1 MRTLRVCVVQPLGV
15 EVETSLRIATHVKHL
30 PHMASTDPRAG
41 VLGPLRKFLDLPPIQ
56 IVDVSMDVKKEVA
69 RYLNY
74 NFYNLTSVSVTD
86 SQSYTEMRNLAKNQ
100 LGLDLMNSYLPMGS
114 LCQGLDLLQI
124 MRNLDGFVSQY
135 SYNMN
140 MQQFTEF
147 KPSPT
152 ASTKHLNTLSIKSIM
167 ASIRQHGLGV
177 IDTTVNFT
185 YQFLSHHF
193 HTFSQLL
200 YDDFLQSRL
209 AKDERWYAQHKN
221 EAGVGNMYPYDRSLK
236 LVKDMKRG
244 GAVWCNVVLCVKSM
258 LKCCYYDFFFPTI
271 TFAINFTSH
280 HIRLNVM

>member
-1 MRTLRVCVVQPLGV
+1 MSIIQPLGI

-30 PHMASTDPRAG
+30 PHMSNTDPRAG
-41 VLGPLRKFLDLPPIQ
+41 VLGPLKKFLDLPPIQ
-56 IVDVSMDVKKEVA
+56 ILGISLDIKNEVA

-100 LGLDLMNSYLPMGS
+100 IGLELMNSYLPMGS
-114 LCQGLDLLQI
+114 LGQGLDLLLI
-124 MRNLDGFVSQY
+124 MRNLGDFVSQY
-135 SYNMN
+135 TYNMN

-152 ASTKHLNTLSIKSIM
+152 ASTKHLNTLSIRSIT

-177 IDTTVNFT
+177 IDTTVNCT

-200 YDDFLQSRL
+200 YDEFLQSRL

-221 EAGVGNMYPYDRSLK
+221 ESSVGNTFPYDRSFK

-244 GAVWCNVVLCVKSM
+244 GVMQCVVVLFV
-258 LKCCYYDFFFPTI
+258 
-271 TFAINFTSH
+271 H
-280 HIRLNVM
+280 